1 MTRLPPLLEE
11 HSDDIKT
18 PFSAKAIRHF
28 RIAFEDSPTQ
38 RRVNKVFKATETMA
52 TKISIL
58 EHENH
63 GLREAIIL
71 EKKKRKKGKRLNLC
85 GEISKGVEVYS
96 PVTVVCAQAYHE
108 TKEAVEALK
117 LQAKEERKIKR
128 AANALKNKQLK
139 EEKEARQVTAQLAK
153 ELQGANPIT
162 PKALLGQ
169 AKLVAVKPRKVPVA
183 TLKAKKAPVL
193 FKKPAKLRKE
203 VPDIVAIE
211 DEGWEEVV
219 TQNRRGRQIKL
230 PTRFK

>member
-1 MTRLPPLLEE
+1 
-11 HSDDIKT
+11 
-18 PFSAKAIRHF
+18 
-28 RIAFEDSPTQ
+28 
-38 RRVNKVFKATETMA
+38 MA

-58 EHENH
+58 EHENR
-63 GLREAIIL
+63 GLCEAIIL

-85 GEISKGVEVYS
+85 REISKGVEVYS
-96 PVTVVCAQAYHE
+96 PVTVVGARVYHE
-108 TKEAVEALK
+108 TKEAAEALE

-139 EEKEARQVTAQLAK
+139 EEKEARQAVAQLAK
-153 ELQGANPIT
+153 ELQGANPT
-162 PKALLGQ
+162 TLKALLGQ

-183 TLKAKKAPVL
+183 TPKAKKAPVL
-193 FKKPAKLRKE
+193 SKKPAKLRKE